1 MSTSHLNDL
10 TSKELKIVVVGDGYI
25 GKTCM
30 LWSYVYRKFPK
41 DYVPTVF
48 ETHASK
54 FQFFLYILII
64 NEIFKSIRIYIGDK

>member
-1 MSTSHLNDL
+1 MDGST
-10 TSKELKIVVVGDGYI
+10 TSKELKLTCVGDGYI

-48 ETHASK
+48 ESHASN
-54 FQFFLYILII
+54 YLII
-64 NEIFKSIRIYIGDK
+64 NKTNSFNLFIKL

>member
-1 MSTSHLNDL
+1 MSNYDMNDL
-10 TSKELKIVVVGDGYI
+10 NTKELKLVVVGDGYI

-41 DYVPTVF
+41 DYLPTVF

-54 FQFFLYILII
+54 
-64 NEIFKSIRIYIGDK
+64 

>member
-1 MSTSHLNDL
+1 MSNSNLNDL
-10 TSKELKIVVVGDGYI
+10 TAKELKLVVVGDGYI

-30 LWSYVYRKFPK
+30 LWSFVYRKFPQ

-54 FQFFLYILII
+54 C
-64 NEIFKSIRIYIGDK
+64 